1 MAPQGKSMLKLL
13 RPFVIVLAALFA
25 LKAQAAE
32 FTPQQKEELGAII
45 RQYLMENPEVLRDA
59 MQELERK
66 QQAAEESQRG
76 DSLKAMSSEI
86 FRSGDDLVG
95 GNPKGSV
102 TLVEFFD
109 YNCGYCKRAFPDV
122 MKMVEADKDLKLVMK
137 EFPILGPG
145 SVYAARAALAS
156 HKQGKYWEYHLAL
169 MAHEGRI
176 DEAVADQIAEA
187 AGLDVKK
194 LKADMEGD
202 EVSQVITRNMQ
213 LADSLKIQ
221 GTPAFIIDETVIPG
235 AVGYEALVAA
245 VKQVRDNG
253 GCKLC

>member
-1 MAPQGKSMLKLL
+1 MLKLL
-13 RPFVIVLAALFA
+13 RPFVIALAALFA
-25 LKAQAAE
+25 LQAQAAE
-32 FTPQQKEELGAII
+32 FTPQQKEELGGII

-66 QQAAEESQRG
+66 QQAAEESQRT
-76 DSLKAMSSEI
+76 DSLKTMSSEI
-86 FRSGDDLVG
+86 FRNSDDLVG
-95 GNPKGSV
+95 GNAKGKV

-122 MKMVEADKDLKLVMK
+122 MKMVNDDRDLRLVMK

-156 HKQGKYWEYHLAL
+156 RKQGKYWEYHLAL
-169 MAHEGRI
+169 MGHEGRI

-187 AGLDVKK
+187 SGLDVKK

-235 AVGYEALVAA
+235 AVGYEALAAA

>member
-1 MAPQGKSMLKLL
+1 MLKPFRALL
-13 RPFVIVLAALFA
+13 IALIALFV
-25 LKAQAAE
+25 LPAQAAE
-32 FTPQQKEELGAII
+32 FNDAQKKELGDII
-45 RQYLMENPEVLRDA
+45 RQYLLENPEVVRDA

-66 QQAAEESQRG
+66 QQEAEDSARTDTLKTMAA
-76 DSLKAMSSEI
+76 EI
-86 FRSGDDLVG
+86 FRSKDDLIG
-95 GNPKGSV
+95 GNPNGKV
-102 TLVEFFD
+102 TMVEFFD

-122 MKMVEADKDLKLVMK
+122 MKMVDSDKDLKLVMK

-156 HKQGKYWEYHLAL
+156 RKQDKYWEYHVAL

-187 AGLDVKK
+187 TGLDVKK
-194 LKADMEGD
+194 LKADMEAD
-202 EVSQVITRNMQ
+202 EVNQVITRNMQ

-235 AVGYEALVAA
+235 AVGYEALAA
-245 VKQVRDNG
+245 VVKQIRDNG

>member
-1 MAPQGKSMLKLL
+1 MFKPIRALL
-13 RPFVIVLAALFA
+13 IAVIALFV
-25 LKAQAAE
+25 LPAQAAE
-32 FTPQQKEELGAII
+32 FNDAQKKELGDII
-45 RQYLMENPEVLRDA
+45 RQYLLENPEVVRDA

-66 QQAAEESQRG
+66 QQEAEDAART
-76 DSLKAMSSEI
+76 DTLKTLAAEI
-86 FRSGDDLVG
+86 FRSKDDLIG
-95 GNPKGSV
+95 GNPNGKV
-102 TLVEFFD
+102 TMVEFFD

-122 MKMVEADKDLKLVMK
+122 MKMIDADKDLKLVMK
-137 EFPILGPG
+137 EFPILGAG

-156 HKQGKYWEYHLAL
+156 RKQGKYWEYHMAL

-187 AGLDVKK
+187 TGLDVKK
-194 LKADMEGD
+194 LKADMETD
-202 EVSQVITRNMQ
+202 EVNQVIGRNMQ

-235 AVGYEALVAA
+235 AVGYEALAA
-245 VKQVRDNG
+245 VVKQIRDNG

>member
-1 MAPQGKSMLKLL
+1 MLKLIRAL
-13 RPFVIVLAALFA
+13 VIALTAFLVLPV
-25 LKAQAAE
+25 QAGE
-32 FTPQQKEELGAII
+32 FTPEQKKELGEFI
-45 RQYLMENPEVLRDA
+45 RQYLLENPEVVRDA

-66 QQAAEESQRG
+66 QQMSEVAARSE
-76 DSLKAMSSEI
+76 SLKALSPEI

-95 GNPKGSV
+95 GNPNGKV

-122 MKMVEADKDLKLVMK
+122 MKMAASDQDLRLVMK
-137 EFPILGPG
+137 EFPILGPD

-156 HKQGKYWEYHLAL
+156 RKQGKYWEYHMAL

-176 DEAVADQIAEA
+176 DEAAADRIAEA
-187 AGLDVKK
+187 TGIDVQK
-194 LKADMEGD
+194 LKADMEAE
-202 EVSQVITRNMQ
+202 EVSQVITRNLQ

-235 AVGYEALVAA
+235 AVGYDALAAA

>member
-1 MAPQGKSMLKLL
+1 MFKPLRALL
-13 RPFVIVLAALFA
+13 IASLALFV
-25 LKAQAAE
+25 LPAQAAE
-32 FTPQQKEELGAII
+32 FNDVQKKELGDII
-45 RQYLMENPEVLRDA
+45 RQYLLENPEVVRDA

-66 QQAAEESQRG
+66 QQEAE
-76 DSLKAMSSEI
+76 DSARSDTLKTMASEI
-86 FRSGDDLVG
+86 FHSKDDLVG
-95 GNPKGSV
+95 GNPKGKV
-102 TLVEFFD
+102 TMVEFFD

-122 MKMVEADKDLKLVMK
+122 MKMIDADKDLKLVMK

-156 HKQGKYWEYHLAL
+156 RKQGKYWEYHMAM

-187 AGLDVKK
+187 TGLDVKK
-194 LKADMEGD
+194 LKADMEAD
-202 EVSQVITRNMQ
+202 EVNQVIGRNMQ

-235 AVGYEALVAA
+235 AVGYEALAA
-245 VKQVRDNG
+245 VVKQIRDNG

>member
-1 MAPQGKSMLKLL
+1 MLKSIRALL
-13 RPFVIVLAALFA
+13 IAMIALLVLP
-25 LKAQAAE
+25 AQAAE
-32 FTPQQKEELGAII
+32 FNDAQKKELGDII
-45 RQYLMENPEVLRDA
+45 RQYLLENPEVVRDA

-66 QQAAEESQRG
+66 QQVAEDAART
-76 DSLKAMSSEI
+76 DSLKAMSAEI
-86 FRSGDDLVG
+86 FHSKDDLVA
-95 GNPKGSV
+95 GNPKGKV
-102 TLVEFFD
+102 TMVEFFD

-122 MKMVEADKDLKLVMK
+122 MKMIDTDKDLKLVMK

-156 HKQGKYWEYHLAL
+156 RQQGKYWEYHMAL

-176 DEAVADQIAEA
+176 DEAVADQIAQA
-187 AGLDVKK
+187 TGLDLKK
-194 LKADMEGD
+194 LKADMEAD
-202 EVSQVITRNMQ
+202 EVNQVINRNMQ

-235 AVGYEALVAA
+235 AVGFDALAA
-245 VKQVRDNG
+245 VVKQIRDNG

>member
-1 MAPQGKSMLKLL
+1 MLKPFRALL
-13 RPFVIVLAALFA
+13 IALIALFV
-25 LKAQAAE
+25 LPAQAAE
-32 FTPQQKEELGAII
+32 FNDAQKKELGDII
-45 RQYLMENPEVLRDA
+45 RQYLLENPEVVRDA

-66 QQAAEESQRG
+66 QQEAEDSARTDTLKTMAA
-76 DSLKAMSSEI
+76 EI
-86 FRSGDDLVG
+86 FRSKDDLIG
-95 GNPKGSV
+95 GNPNGKV
-102 TLVEFFD
+102 TMVEFFD

-122 MKMVEADKDLKLVMK
+122 MKMVDSDKDLKLVMK

-156 HKQGKYWEYHLAL
+156 RKQGKYWEYHMAL

-194 LKADMEGD
+194 LKADMEAD
-202 EVSQVITRNMQ
+202 EVNQVITRNMQ

-235 AVGYEALVAA
+235 AVGYEALAA
-245 VKQVRDNG
+245 VVKQVRDNG

>member
-1 MAPQGKSMLKLL
+1 MLKLVRACL
-13 RPFVIVLAALFA
+13 IAFAALLVVLPA
-25 LKAQAAE
+25 RAAE
-32 FTPQQKEELGAII
+32 FSPEQKQELGDII
-45 RQYLMENPEVLRDA
+45 RQYLMDNPEVLRDA
-59 MQELERK
+59 MQELDRK
-66 QQAAEESQRG
+66 QQAAEDTARS
-76 DSLKAMSSEI
+76 DSLKAMSGEV

-95 GNPKGSV
+95 GNPQGKV

-122 MKMVEADKDLKLVMK
+122 MKMIESDKDLRLVMK

-156 HKQGKYWEYHLAL
+156 RKQGKYWEYHLAM

-176 DEAVADQIAEA
+176 DEAVADRIAKST
-187 AGLDVKK
+187 GLDVEK
-194 LKADMEGD
+194 LKADMEAD
-202 EVSQVITRNMQ
+202 EVDQVISRNMQ

-235 AVGYEALVAA
+235 AVGFDVLAAA
-245 VKQVRDNG
+245 VKQVRDSG

>member
-1 MAPQGKSMLKLL
+1 MLKLIRVFL
-13 RPFVIVLAALFA
+13 VTLVAAFFA
-25 LKAQAAE
+25 LPAQAAE
-32 FTPQQKEELGAII
+32 FSPEQKKELGDIV
-45 RQYLMENPEVLRDA
+45 RQYLMENPEVVRDA

-66 QQAAEESQRG
+66 QQMAEDQART
-76 DSLKAMSSEI
+76 DSLKTMSSEI
-86 FRSGDDLVG
+86 FRNGDDLVA
-95 GNPKGSV
+95 GNPKGKV

-122 MKMVEADKDLKLVMK
+122 MKMIKDDKDLKLVMK

-145 SVYAARAALAS
+145 SVYASRAAIAS
-156 HKQGKYWEYHLAL
+156 RKQDKYWEYHLAM

-187 AGLDVKK
+187 TGLDVKK
-194 LKADMEGD
+194 LKADMEAD
-202 EVSQVITRNMQ
+202 EVNHVIARNMQ

-235 AVGYEALVAA
+235 AVGFDALAAA
-245 VKQVRDNG
+245 VKQVRDSG

>member
-1 MAPQGKSMLKLL
+1 MPKPIRVLL
-13 RPFVIVLAALFA
+13 IALIALFV
-25 LKAQAAE
+25 LPAQAAE
-32 FTPQQKEELGAII
+32 FNDSQKKELGDII
-45 RQYLMENPEVLRDA
+45 RQYLLDNPEVVRDA

-66 QQAAEESQRG
+66 QQEAEDSARTDTLKSMAA
-76 DSLKAMSSEI
+76 EI
-86 FRSGDDLVG
+86 FRSKDDLIG
-95 GNPKGSV
+95 GNPNGKV
-102 TLVEFFD
+102 TMVEFFD

-122 MKMVEADKDLKLVMK
+122 MKMIDADKDLKLVMK

-156 HKQGKYWEYHLAL
+156 RQQGKYWEYHMAL

-187 AGLDVKK
+187 SGLDVKK
-194 LKADMEGD
+194 LKADMEAD
-202 EVSQVITRNMQ
+202 EVNQVITRNMQ

-235 AVGYEALVAA
+235 AVGYEALAA
-245 VKQVRDNG
+245 VVKQIRDNG

>member
-1 MAPQGKSMLKLL
+1 MLKPFRALL
-13 RPFVIVLAALFA
+13 IALIALFV
-25 LKAQAAE
+25 LPAQAAE
-32 FTPQQKEELGAII
+32 FNDAQKKVLGDII
-45 RQYLMENPEVLRDA
+45 RQYLLENPEVVRDA

-66 QQAAEESQRG
+66 QQEAEDSARTDTLKTMAA
-76 DSLKAMSSEI
+76 EI
-86 FRSGDDLVG
+86 FRSKDDLIG
-95 GNPKGSV
+95 GNPNGKV
-102 TLVEFFD
+102 TMVEFFD

-122 MKMVEADKDLKLVMK
+122 MKMVDSDKDLKLVMK

-156 HKQGKYWEYHLAL
+156 RKQGKYWEYHMAL

-194 LKADMEGD
+194 LKADMEAD
-202 EVSQVITRNMQ
+202 EVNQVITRNMQ

-235 AVGYEALVAA
+235 AVGYEALAA
-245 VKQVRDNG
+245 VVKQVRDNG

>member
-1 MAPQGKSMLKLL
+1 MLMTIRAIL
-13 RPFVIVLAALFA
+13 IAMIALFV
-25 LKAQAAE
+25 LPAQAAE
-32 FTPQQKEELGAII
+32 FNDVQKKELGDIV
-45 RQYLMENPEVLRDA
+45 RQYLMENPEVVRDA

-66 QQAAEESQRG
+66 QQEAENAART
-76 DSLKAMSSEI
+76 DSLKAMSPEI
-86 FRSGDDLVG
+86 FRSKDDLIG
-95 GNPKGSV
+95 GNPNGKV
-102 TLVEFFD
+102 TVVEFFD

-122 MKMVEADKDLKLVMK
+122 MKMIENDKDLKLVMK

-156 HKQGKYWEYHLAL
+156 RKQGKYWEYHMAM

-176 DEAVADQIAEA
+176 DESVADQIAKA
-187 AGLDVKK
+187 TGLDVKK
-194 LKADMEGD
+194 LKADMAAD
-202 EVSQVITRNMQ
+202 EVNQVIARNMQ
-213 LADSLKIQ
+213 LADTLNIQ

-235 AVGYEALVAA
+235 AVGYEALASV

>member
-1 MAPQGKSMLKLL
+1 MPKLIRTLLIVMAVL
-13 RPFVIVLAALFA
+13 FVLP
-25 LKAQAAE
+25 AQAAE
-32 FTPQQKEELGAII
+32 FSAEQKKELGDFI
-45 RQYLMENPEVLRDA
+45 RQYLLENPEVVRDA

-66 QQAAEESQRG
+66 QQVAEESARS
-76 DSLKAMSSEI
+76 DSLKAMSAEI

-95 GNPKGSV
+95 GNPKGTV

-122 MKMVEADKDLKLVMK
+122 MKMVESDKDLKLVMK

-156 HKQGKYWEYHLAL
+156 RKQGKYWEYHVAL

-176 DEAVADQIAEA
+176 DEGVADQIAEA

-194 LKADMEGD
+194 LKADMEAD
-202 EVSQVITRNMQ
+202 EVNQVITRNMQ

-235 AVGYEALVAA
+235 AVGFDALAAA

>member
-1 MAPQGKSMLKLL
+1 MLKLIRACL
-13 RPFVIVLAALFA
+13 IVLAALFV
-25 LKAQAAE
+25 LPVQAAE
-32 FTPQQKEELGAII
+32 FSPEQKKELGDFI
-45 RQYLMENPEVLRDA
+45 RQYLMENPEVVRDA

-66 QQAAEESQRG
+66 QQMAEDQART
-76 DSLKAMSSEI
+76 DSLKSMSSEI

-95 GNPKGSV
+95 GNPQGKV

-122 MKMVEADKDLKLVMK
+122 MKMIDGDKDLKVVMK

-156 HKQGKYWEYHLAL
+156 RKQGKYWEYHLAL

-176 DEAVADQIAEA
+176 DEQVADQIAEA
-187 AGLDVKK
+187 TGLDVKK

-202 EVSQVITRNMQ
+202 EVSQVIARNMQ
-213 LADSLKIQ
+213 LADALKIQ

-235 AVGYEALVAA
+235 AVGYDALAAA

>member
-1 MAPQGKSMLKLL
+1 MLKPFRALL
-13 RPFVIVLAALFA
+13 IALIALFV
-25 LKAQAAE
+25 LPAQAAE
-32 FTPQQKEELGAII
+32 FNDAQKKELGDII
-45 RQYLMENPEVLRDA
+45 RQYLLENPEVVRDA

-66 QQAAEESQRG
+66 QQEAEDSARTDTLKTMAA
-76 DSLKAMSSEI
+76 EI
-86 FRSGDDLVG
+86 FRSKDDLIG
-95 GNPKGSV
+95 GNPNGKV
-102 TLVEFFD
+102 TMVEFFD

-122 MKMVEADKDLKLVMK
+122 MKMVDSDKDLKLVMK

-156 HKQGKYWEYHLAL
+156 RKQGKYWEYHMAL

-187 AGLDVKK
+187 SGLDVKK
-194 LKADMEGD
+194 LKADMEAE
-202 EVSQVITRNMQ
+202 EVNQVITRNMQ

-235 AVGYEALVAA
+235 AVGYEALAA
-245 VKQVRDNG
+245 VVKQIRDNG